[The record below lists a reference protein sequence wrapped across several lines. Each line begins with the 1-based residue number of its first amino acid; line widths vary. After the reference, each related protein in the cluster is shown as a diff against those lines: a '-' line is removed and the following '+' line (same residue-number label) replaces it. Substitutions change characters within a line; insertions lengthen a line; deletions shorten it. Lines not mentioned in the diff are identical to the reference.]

1 MIQWV
6 PTKMH
11 EYNEDK
17 ISIQLYYMST
27 MTICKMYL
35 FYTYFYRKFHTCIL
49 LYDIITRHVEI
60 QSPHNWYTRYSIEG
74 IHIVYAKKT
83 FPKRLSK
90 TRNTSKVYILTWST
104 RREFSS
110 IYIKDENTNDY
121 NPDSIFCWSTQ

>member
-1 MIQWV
+1 MIQRV

-11 EYNEDK
+11 YIMKTKYPFNSF
-17 ISIQLYYMST
+17 ICQLSRYVKCIY
-27 MTICKMYL
+27 
-35 FYTYFYRKFHTCIL
+35 YTYFYRKFYVFIL
-49 LYDIITRHVEI
+49 FDNSITRYFEI
-60 QSPHNWYTRYSIEG
+60 KSPHNWYTRYSIEG

-83 FPKRLSK
+83 FSKRLSK

-121 NPDSIFCWSTQ
+121 NPDSIFCWSAR